1 MRKKG
6 SVEGNEELLT
16 PNVLSLL
23 YATLPKFLHPY
34 LPCHVT
40 ITVCNFDQKVKIQ
53 IQKIFHH
60 VISNILAL

>member
-6 SVEGNEELLT
+6 LVEGNEKLLT
-16 PNVLSLL
+16 PNVLYLL

-34 LPCHVT
+34 LPRHVT

-53 IQKIFHH
+53 IRKIFHH
-60 VISNILAL
+60 VISNIPAL